1 MKRLKFYFERLR
13 TNEASLPEYSDTLDD
28 LAADVSGKSV
38 ALVGNARSMLEKE
51 HGRRI
56 EEADV
61 VIRINSAPN
70 SCQKSHGCR
79 TDWHALA
86 VRNTRALRGRVN
98 PERVL
103 WMSHKRRRLDW
114 ATAKADGFYLC
125 PMQDFYQLSA
135 ELGARPSTGVLLI
148 DLLRRLPAKQV
159 ELFGFDF
166 FASLSLTGSRTAG
179 QVPHDFDA
187 ERFWVEELIAK
198 DQRFKLITS

>member
-1 MKRLKFYFERLR
+1 MKRLKFFWDRLLS
-13 TNEASLPEYSDTLDD
+13 NEAGLSLHSATLDD

-51 HGRRI
+51 HGGRI
-56 EEADV
+56 EGADV

-70 SCQKSHGCR
+70 SPPKSHGSR

-86 VRNTRALRGRVN
+86 IRNSRALRGRVN
-98 PERVL
+98 PGRAL

-114 ATAKADGFYLC
+114 ATAQADGFYLF
-125 PMQDFYQLSA
+125 PVRDFHKLSA

-148 DLLRRLPAKQV
+148 DLLRRLPVSQV

-179 QVPHDFDA
+179 QVPHDFDV
-187 ERFWVEELIAK
+187 ERNWVEGLIAK
-198 DQRFKLITS
+198 DHRFKLMT